1 MPKQKN
7 TASKIDSKAKA
18 MKVKGMGMKGSKK
31 TAPAKGG
38 VKPTG
43 SQKSQDGEKKKN
55 RFKPGTVAL
64 REIKRYQKSTNLL
77 LPRAS
82 FQRVVRSICSE
93 IDHDLRFQAQALLA
107 LQEATEAYLVGIF
120 EDANLCSI
128 HAKRVTLMK
137 QDMEL
142 ARRIRGENNHD
153 FRVTTELS
161 KADQEAFISLPYFN
175 EKEGMKALK
184 QHLGLK

>member
-7 TASKIDSKAKA
+7 TASKIDSKAKKP
-18 MKVKGMGMKGSKK
+18 MKPMKGSKK
-31 TAPAKGG
+31 MAPATGG
-38 VKPTG
+38 IKPVS
-43 SQKSQDGEKKKN
+43 SQKSQDGEKRKI

-77 LPRAS
+77 LPRAP

-93 IDHDLRFQAQALLA
+93 IDHNLRFQFQALLA

-120 EDANLCSI
+120 EDANLCCI
-128 HAKRVTLMK
+128 HAKRVTIMK

-142 ARRIRGENNHD
+142 ARRIRGESNFD

-161 KADQEAFISLPYFN
+161 K
-175 EKEGMKALK
+175 
-184 QHLGLK
+184 

>member
-7 TASKIDSKAKA
+7 TASKIDSKAKMP
-18 MKVKGMGMKGSKK
+18 MKVMKGSKK
-31 TAPAKGG
+31 TGPAKGG
-38 VKPTG
+38 IKPTTA
-43 SQKSQDGEKKKN
+43 SQMSVDGEKRKQAK
-55 RFKPGTVAL
+55 RRPGTVAL

-93 IDHDLRFQAQALLA
+93 IDHDLRFQSQALIA
-107 LQEATEAYLVGIF
+107 LQEATEAYLVGVF
-120 EDANLCSI
+120 EDANLCCI
-128 HAKRVTLMK
+128 HAKRVTIMK

-142 ARRIRGENNHD
+142 ARRIRGENNYDH
-153 FRVTTELS
+153 RVTTELT

-175 EKEGMKALK
+175 EKEGMRALK
-184 QHLGLK
+184 

>member
-7 TASKIDSKAKA
+7 TASKIDSKAK
-18 MKVKGMGMKGSKK
+18 KSLKPMKGSKK

-38 VKPTG
+38 IKATG
-43 SQKSQDGEKKKN
+43 ASQKSVEGEKKN
-55 RFKPGTVAL
+55 RRFRPGTVAL

-107 LQEATEAYLVGIF
+107 LQEATEAYLVGVF
-120 EDANLCSI
+120 EDANLCCI
-128 HAKRVTLMK
+128 HAKRVTIMK

-142 ARRIRGENNHD
+142 ARRIRGENNYDH
-153 FRVTTELS
+153 RVTTELS

-175 EKEGMKALK
+175 AKEGMKALK

>member
-7 TASKIDSKAKA
+7 TASKIDSKAKKS
-18 MKVKGMGMKGSKK
+18 MKGMVKSNSKK

-38 VKPTG
+38 VKPTA
-43 SQKSQDGEKKKN
+43 SQKSMEGEKRKI
-55 RFKPGTVAL
+55 RYRPGTVAL

-93 IDHDLRFQAQALLA
+93 IDHDLRFQSQALIA

-120 EDANLCSI
+120 EDANLCCI
-128 HAKRVTLMK
+128 HARRVTIKK

-142 ARRIRGENNHD
+142 ARRIRGENNYDH
-153 FRVTTELS
+153 RVTTELT

-175 EKEGMKALK
+175 EK
-184 QHLGLK
+184 